1 MKLVI
6 GTAQFG
12 MKYGLKKKKIKDNEF
27 KKIKSFLIK
36 SNINK
41 HIFKKWKIR
50 FDTINFHWFKFFF
63 DDL

>member
-6 GTAQFG
+6 GKAHLEWN
-12 MKYGLKKKKIKDNEF
+12 MSWKKKIKDNQF

>member
-36 SNINK
+36 SKINK
-41 HIFKKWKIR
+41 IDTAQSYGNSEKVLGDHYFK
-50 FDTINFHWFKFFF
+50 NFKFI
-63 DDL
+63 

>member
-12 MKYGLKKKKIKDNEF
+12 MKYELKKKIKDNQF

-41 HIFKKWKIR
+41 LIFKK
-50 FDTINFHWFKFFF
+50 
-63 DDL
+63 